1 MEVLLSFQ
9 TRILKIH
16 IKTLKFLESWPC
28 SYNNWS
34 EFAVMIPDN
43 AQDCFADF
51 DYFHIPLPSDAY
63 CKCKI
68 QGMDY
73 ESEIL
78 LLWKDKKIMV
88 FEDDKQKLEVPG
100 WVSFNVNEIRVREFA
115 ELF

>member
-1 MEVLLSFQ
+1 MNYPERL
-9 TRILKIH
+9 
-16 IKTLKFLESWPC
+16 WP
-28 SYNNWS
+28 
-34 EFAVMIPDN
+34 
-43 AQDCFADF
+43 QQ
-51 DYFHIPLPSDAY
+51 
-63 CKCKI
+63 I